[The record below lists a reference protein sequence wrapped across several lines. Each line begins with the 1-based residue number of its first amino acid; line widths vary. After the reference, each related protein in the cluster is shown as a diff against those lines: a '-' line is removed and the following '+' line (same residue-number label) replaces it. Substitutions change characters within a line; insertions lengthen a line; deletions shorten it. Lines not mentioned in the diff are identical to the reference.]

1 MVLPSIRQSPLLTTQ
16 PDMACGERT
25 IPGTIDNIAL
35 STPDKIW
42 ARYPAT
48 PDDFQEGIFQDVTFS
63 SLANAVN
70 NMAWLLDASFPQR
83 GPLDTLAYSGPSDI
97 RYYIVACAACKC
109 SMKVIDTFYNFKMK
123 HSVKLIPGIV
133 LISKEQLGRS
143 FISHRREPLYSI
155 ATPSGSLFRRQHG
168 EGFAYAKTA
177 HR

>member
-1 MVLPSIRQSPLLTTQ
+1 MVLPSIRQSPLLSTQ

-25 IPGTIDNIAL
+25 VPGTIDNIAL

-42 ARYPAT
+42 ARYLAT
-48 PDDFQEGIFQDVTFS
+48 PEDFQAGIFHDVTFS
-63 SLANAVN
+63 SLAHAVN